1 MRAMRVEVPDRLK
14 HDFHAL
20 ASIFGDLFPSGQV
33 ILGGGMLLESSWD
46 HRESTDIDLFILDS
60 DMAYALRS
68 GHQVLDELF
77 DRLEKAELHIKEDE
91 TRIGRLSCFIKGESE
106 AGVEW
111 TFVSTPTEG
120 PGPDGPTSVEGTAIR
135 AATFT
140 EIFMGKIAGRAF
152 NADKG
157 PTIDGKQPVPIRDC
171 FDIAVLA
178 AQDPALLEDIL
189 ARIPAAP
196 LAEIVSNYRN
206 APEDLAEIDD
216 KPIKHAR
223 WTIPLHGLPQRIAD
237 AFEAKDLTLMPL
249 AKPFPPEPELP
260 DEGAGQRH
268 NSPGGP

>member
-20 ASIFGDLFPSGQV
+20 ASTFGDLFPSGQV

-60 DMAYALRS
+60 DMAYALQG

-120 PGPDGPTSVEGTAIR
+120 PGQDGPISVEGTGSISAHSMSSSNPPVGDR
-135 AATFT
+135 S
-140 EIFMGKIAGRAF
+140 R
-152 NADKG
+152 
-157 PTIDGKQPVPIRDC
+157 PPPPPVPT
-171 FDIAVLA
+171 
-178 AQDPALLEDIL
+178 DPL
-189 ARIPAAP
+189 R
-196 LAEIVSNYRN
+196 R
-206 APEDLAEIDD
+206 
-216 KPIKHAR
+216 
-223 WTIPLHGLPQRIAD
+223 
-237 AFEAKDLTLMPL
+237 
-249 AKPFPPEPELP
+249 
-260 DEGAGQRH
+260 
-268 NSPGGP
+268 SPT